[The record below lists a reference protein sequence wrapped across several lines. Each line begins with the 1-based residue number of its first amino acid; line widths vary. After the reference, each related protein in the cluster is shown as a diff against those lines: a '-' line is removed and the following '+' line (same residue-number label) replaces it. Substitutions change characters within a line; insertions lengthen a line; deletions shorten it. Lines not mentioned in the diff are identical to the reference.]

1 MNENLLERI
10 INAYEER
17 HEPKEY
23 YGHLAKIV
31 KSIAECESP
40 VVKQNDLVKSER
52 WIKFTEMIIQEAK
65 DTELLPPSKELRI
78 LRQQKQIA
86 RGVGIGGMVIGGAS
100 KMVPGGDG
108 VNIV

>member
-40 VVKQNDLVKSER
+40 VVKQNDLVK
-52 WIKFTEMIIQEAK
+52 K
-65 DTELLPPSKELRI
+65 
-78 LRQQKQIA
+78 
-86 RGVGIGGMVIGGAS
+86 
-100 KMVPGGDG
+100 
-108 VNIV
+108 